1 MQSPR
6 GTAHGEGEG
15 EAVLTVALTG
25 GIGSGK
31 SAVSRLFRELGGAV
45 VDADEISRALTA
57 PGGPAVAAI
66 GEKLGREFVDQNG
79 GLRRAELRRAV
90 FADGEKRAML
100 EKILHPRIRRR
111 MDSAAEELRK
121 KNAPYCILS
130 IPLLLETAQENR
142 ADLILA
148 VDAPQKER
156 LRRVCRRDGVTEVDA
171 RRIMAAQVARKQL
184 LARADQVIDNSGD
197 LHNLRRQVER
207 LHRRWS
213 RGAA

>member
-1 MQSPR
+1 M
-6 GTAHGEGEG
+6 
-15 EAVLTVALTG
+15 LTVALTG

-31 SAVSRLFRELGGAV
+31 SAVSRLFRGLGGAV

-57 PGGPAVAAI
+57 PGEPAVMAI
-66 GEKLGREFVDQNG
+66 GEKLGKEFVDQNG
-79 GLRRAELRRAV
+79 GLRRAELRRTV
-90 FADGEKRAML
+90 FADGEKRAAL
-100 EKILHPRIRRR
+100 EKILHPRIRRQ
-111 MDSAAEELRK
+111 MDSATAELRK

-130 IPLLLETAQENR
+130 IPLLLETSQENR

>member
-1 MQSPR
+1 M
-6 GTAHGEGEG
+6 
-15 EAVLTVALTG
+15 LTVALTG

-31 SAVSRLFRELGGAV
+31 SAVSRLFRGLGGAV

-57 PGGPAVAAI
+57 PGEPAVMAI
-66 GEKLGREFVDQNG
+66 GEKLGKEFVDQNG
-79 GLRRAELRRAV
+79 GLRRAELRRTV
-90 FADGEKRAML
+90 FADGEKRAAL
-100 EKILHPRIRRR
+100 EKILHPRIRRQ
-111 MDSAAEELRK
+111 MDSATAELRK
-121 KNAPYCILS
+121 KNTPYCILS
-130 IPLLLETAQENR
+130 IPLLLETSQENR